1 MDLDKIRNLIGSLN
15 KEHFI
20 NRLPDR
26 LDCFKH
32 GLSKM
37 TYYLWKLML
46 HQYLRNLFIST
57 KLTWKAV
64 IR

>member
-1 MDLDKIRNLIGSLN
+1 MFEKLQHMIKKNMDLDKISNLIGSLN

-32 GLSKM
+32 GLS
-37 TYYLWKLML
+37 
-46 HQYLRNLFIST
+46 
-57 KLTWKAV
+57 
-64 IR
+64 